1 MTIITTTSIILT
13 AALAFLIGRC
23 FYISNLRAKRLA
35 TLKDDNKKL
44 RHRLDYIADSSKYD
58 RFYEIEEDELSHAY
72 NVNLKVYVHT
82 PATPRSTPS
91 ATASSSHSHSPT
103 TKTLPSS
110 QPKNSSTNSTKSDT
124 GKANFVPGVSTA
136 HAQQKS
142 HIKPKSYRDERNNN

>member
-72 NVNLKVYVHT
+72 NVNLKVYVH
-82 PATPRSTPS
+82 S
-91 ATASSSHSHSPT
+91 
-103 TKTLPSS
+103 
-110 QPKNSSTNSTKSDT
+110 
-124 GKANFVPGVSTA
+124 
-136 HAQQKS
+136 
-142 HIKPKSYRDERNNN
+142 PKSRYTKIDTICYCLIKSFPFADDKDFALLTAQELLDKLNEK